1 MMLIQIQNTLSKTT
15 DFRELRYGDIENIYQ
30 SMKLDLWPVYSIAI
44 ILSLIFSI
52 FNIFNEAQKDMSGT
66 KDLDIGAF
74 LNLIKAKWKFMV
86 IIMSMPLIFSIFEA
100 FFGMISDDFIAQF
113 HEPNASIYD
122 SIKNQIDL
130 LAQKEV
136 SNNLLNYNVA
146 QFVLDAVDYSIV
158 LAIQPGLVFYIESTY
173 SSAIVFRF
181 FFLFCVELVS
191 GIAFACLLN
200 EKTASFFYNW
210 VKALLIS
217 FLLIPAFLF
226 ANVFTNAI
234 YEFMLLT
241 DNYNWIFPL
250 LLLIAGI
257 KTVLFMSVPIIF
269 YRIF

>member
-1 MMLIQIQNTLSKTT
+1 MLLLQVQSSLSKST
-15 DFRELRYGDIENIYQ
+15 DFRDLRYGDIENIYQ
-30 SMKLDLWPVYSIAI
+30 SLKFDLWPIYGVAI
-44 ILSLIFSI
+44 ILALIFSI
-52 FNIFNEAQKDMSGT
+52 FNIFNQAQKDMSGS
-66 KDLDIGAF
+66 KDIDIGAF
-74 LNLIKAKWKFMV
+74 INLIKAKWKFMI
-86 IIMSMPLIFSIFEA
+86 IIMAMPFIFSALEGL
-100 FFGMISDDFIAQF
+100 FGVISDQYIAQF
-113 HEPNASIYD
+113 QEPNASIYD
-122 SIKNQIDL
+122 SLKKQIDL

-136 SNNLLNYNVA
+136 SNNIFDYNVA
-146 QFVLDAVDYSIV
+146 ELVLDAVDYTIV
-158 LAIQPGLVFYIESTY
+158 LSLQPALVFYIESTY
-173 SSAIVFRF
+173 SSALVFRF
-181 FFLFCVELVS
+181 FFLFCVELIS

-200 EKTASFFYNW
+200 ERTISFFYNW

-234 YEFMLLT
+234 YEYMLMT